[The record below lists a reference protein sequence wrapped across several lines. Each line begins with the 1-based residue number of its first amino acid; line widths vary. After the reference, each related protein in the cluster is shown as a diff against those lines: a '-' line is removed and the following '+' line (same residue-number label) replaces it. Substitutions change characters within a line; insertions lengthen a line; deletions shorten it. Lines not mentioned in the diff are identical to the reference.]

1 LAKKY
6 NVSNKKMKNERKIGP
21 TGLKNGGGAGHIM
34 TVRLAILSR
43 GPRLYSTRRLLE
55 EAEKQ
60 DCYVE
65 ILDPMRLSITVGNE
79 EPRIL
84 NAGWPVE
91 VDAVIPR
98 IGYSI
103 THHGVALIRQFERL
117 GVYVANSSEGISHSR
132 DKLHATQLLTK
143 NRIPVPTTCHVRT
156 WQDVEGALSKVG
168 GMPVVVKVSEG
179 TQGSGVFL
187 VHTEDRARELTYKLL
202 SEGHHVLVQEY
213 IEESHGRDIRV
224 IVVGG
229 KVVAAMRR
237 RARGR
242 EFRSNFHLNGTV
254 ENIDLADEYADVAR
268 RAARLLNLDVAGVD
282 LLESDRGPLVLEV
295 NSSPGLEG
303 IEGATGVNVAGAII
317 EHCII
322 HQGFSNVGLDQL
334 LRSRP
339 GHGVVSLNISRHPI
353 LSGKQIGDVFTSVNE
368 QFVFAVAREGMH
380 IWKPR
385 RTFLLRRGD
394 EIICYGEIDKIHQQ
408 LAPWVSHS
416 IDNNNVSPST
426 IEFSEESY

>member
-1 LAKKY
+1 
-6 NVSNKKMKNERKIGP
+6 
-21 TGLKNGGGAGHIM
+21 M

-55 EAEKQ
+55 EAEKRQ
-60 DCYVE
+60 CYVE
-65 ILDPMRLSITVGNE
+65 VLDPMRLSITVGND
-79 EPRIL
+79 EPKIL

-117 GVYVANSSEGISHSR
+117 GVYVANSSDGISHSR

-156 WQDVEGALSKVG
+156 WQDVEGALARVG
-168 GMPVVVKVSEG
+168 GMPIVVKVAEG

-187 VHTEDRARELTYKLL
+187 VRSEDRARELTYKLL
-202 SEGHHVLVQEY
+202 SEGHHVMVQEY
-213 IEESHGRDIRV
+213 IEESHGRDVRV

-242 EFRSNFHLNGTV
+242 EFRSNYHLNGTV
-254 ENIDLADEYADVAR
+254 ESIEISDEYAEVAR
-268 RAARLLNLDVAGVD
+268 RAARLLNLDIAGVD
-282 LLESDRGPLVLEV
+282 LLESKRGPLVLEV

-303 IEGATGVNVAGAII
+303 IERATGINVAGKII
-317 EHCII
+317 DHCML

-339 GHGVVSLNISRHPI
+339 GHGVVSVNISRHPI
-353 LSGKQIGDVFTSVNE
+353 LNGKQIGDVFEDVNE
-368 QFVFAVAREGMH
+368 QVVFAVAREGMH

-385 RTFLLRRGD
+385 RTFTLRRGD
-394 EIICYGEIDKIHQQ
+394 EIICYGEIAKIHQQ
-408 LAPWVSHS
+408 LAPWVTDSV
-416 IDNNNVSPST
+416 DNNDVSPTS
-426 IEFSEESY
+426 IEFDGEYY

>member
-1 LAKKY
+1 
-6 NVSNKKMKNERKIGP
+6 
-21 TGLKNGGGAGHIM
+21 M

-43 GPRLYSTRRLLE
+43 GPRLYSTRRLVE
-55 EAEKQ
+55 EAEKR

-65 ILDPMRLSITVGNE
+65 VLDPMRLSITVGNE

-84 NAGWPVE
+84 NSGWPVE

-117 GVYVANSSEGISHSR
+117 GIYVANSGDGISQSR

-143 NRIPVPTTCHVRT
+143 NRIPVPTTCHVRA
-156 WQDVEGALSKVG
+156 WQDVERALHQVG
-168 GMPVVVKVSEG
+168 GMPIVIKVTEG

-187 VHTEDRARELTYKLL
+187 VNSEDRARELTYKLL

-213 IEESHGRDIRV
+213 IEESHGRDVRV
-224 IVVGG
+224 LVVGG
-229 KVVAAMRR
+229 EVVAAMRR
-237 RARGR
+237 KARGT

-254 ENIDLADEYADVAR
+254 EKIDLPREYAEVAT

-282 LLESDRGPLVLEV
+282 LLESNRGPLVLEV

-303 IEGATGVNVAGAII
+303 IESASGINVAGAII
-317 EHCII
+317 DYCIA
-322 HQGFSNVGLDQL
+322 HQGFSKVGLDQL

-339 GHGVVSLNISRHPI
+339 GHGVVSFSTARHQI
-353 LSGKQIGDVFTSVNE
+353 FNGKQIGDLFTDIE
-368 QFVFAVAREGMH
+368 QHNVVFAIAREGMH

-385 RTFLLRRGD
+385 RTFILRKGD
-394 EIICYGEIDKIHQQ
+394 EIICYGELNKIHEQ
-408 LAPWVSHS
+408 LEPWISHS
-416 IDNNNVSPST
+416 QNDNFNPST
-426 IEFSEESY
+426 VEFSSDYL

>member
-1 LAKKY
+1 MGIKSTA
-6 NVSNKKMKNERKIGP
+6 
-21 TGLKNGGGAGHIM
+21 LKNGWCHGRSM
-34 TVRLAILSR
+34 SVRLAILSR
-43 GPRLYSTRRLLE
+43 GPRLYSTRRLVE
-55 EAEKQ
+55 EAEKR

-65 ILDPMRLSITVGNE
+65 VLDPMRLSITVGNDK
-79 EPRIL
+79 PRIL
-84 NAGWPVE
+84 NSGWPVE

-117 GVYVANSSEGISHSR
+117 GIYVANSGDGISRSR

-143 NRIPVPTTCHVRT
+143 NRIPVPTTCYVRT
-156 WQDVEGALSKVG
+156 WQDVERALNQVG
-168 GMPVVVKVSEG
+168 GMPIVIKVTEG

-187 VHTEDRARELTYKLL
+187 VNSEDRARELTYKLL

-213 IEESHGRDIRV
+213 IAESHGRDVRV
-224 IVVGG
+224 LVVGG

-237 RARGR
+237 ISRGN
-242 EFRSNFHLNGTV
+242 EFRSNFHLNGRV
-254 ENIDLADEYADVAR
+254 EKIDLPEEYGRVAT

-303 IEGATGVNVAGAII
+303 IEAASGVNVAGAII
-317 EHCII
+317 EHCIAN
-322 HQGFSNVGLDQL
+322 QGFSTTDIDQL

-339 GHGVVSLNISRHPI
+339 DHGVVSVSIDRHPV
-353 LSGKQIGDVFTSVNE
+353 LNGKQIGDVFTEINE
-368 QFVFAVAREGMH
+368 QVVFAIAREGSH

-385 RTFLLRRGD
+385 RTFTLRRGD
-394 EIICYGEIDKIHQQ
+394 EIICYGEIDKIHRQ
-408 LAPWVSHS
+408 LEPWLTQAL
-416 IDNNNVSPST
+416 NEENVNPST
-426 IEFSEESY
+426 MEFSSDFF